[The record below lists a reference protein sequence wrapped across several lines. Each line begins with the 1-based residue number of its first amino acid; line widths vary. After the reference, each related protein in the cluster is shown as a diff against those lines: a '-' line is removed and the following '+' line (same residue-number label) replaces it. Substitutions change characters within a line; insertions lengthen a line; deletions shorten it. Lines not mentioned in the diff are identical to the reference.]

1 MSQNRFNQYN
11 NRTLITGIKDSKDLE
26 ERVERCKERGY
37 EEVGRHDYFTV
48 DKFFTRRRVF
58 QSTRESHKVTVVM
71 QKIEKGETN
80 Q

>member
-1 MSQNRFNQYN
+1 MAFNRFTG
-11 NRTLITGIKDSKDLE
+11 RTTITGYRGSKDLE